1 MARLKKA
8 DERAVQDWLAGA
20 HEGKDRY
27 RPSRHG
33 ARHGLQFDLQVRVGE
48 GQDMVWRRLTRWYT
62 SREGRSDAIVRTR
75 QGLGLYGQQLK
86 AGRMRRLVCVS
97 R

>member
-8 DERAVQDWLAGA
+8 DERAVQDWLAGS
-20 HEGKDRY
+20 HEGSDRY

-33 ARHGLQFDLQVRVGE
+33 ARYGLQFDLRVRVGE
-48 GQDMVWRRLTRWYT
+48 GQDMVWRRLVRWYK
-62 SREGRSDAIVRTR
+62 SNEARSDAIVRTR
-75 QGLGLYGQQLK
+75 QGLGLYGQQLR
-86 AGRMRRLVCVS
+86 AGLLRKLSLVS

>member
-8 DERAVQDWLAGA
+8 DERAVQDWLAGT
-20 HEGKDRY
+20 HEGSDRY
-27 RPSRHG
+27 RPGRHG
-33 ARHGLQFDLQVRVGE
+33 ARYGLAFELQVRVGE
-48 GQDMVWRRLTRWYT
+48 GDETVWKRLVRWYR
-62 SREGRSDAIVRTR
+62 SHPARSDAIVRTR

-86 AGRMRRLVCVS
+86 AGRLRKLVCVS